1 MGGIDETNNVVET
14 KKGVLDDL
22 IQSNYNSIVVRG
34 LIHNATTKDEFVN
47 KLWEE
52 CEEFT
57 DIFNR
62 TETVDPEELADVI
75 LVCLN
80 IAKHY
85 SIDIEQEMRGKIA
98 VNLKRAKDG
107 E

>member
-1 MGGIDETNNVVET
+1 M
-14 KKGVLDDL
+14 KKL
-22 IQSNYNSIVVRG
+22 IEDNYSSIVARG
-34 LIHNATTKDEFVN
+34 LIHAATTKDEFVN

-57 DIFNR
+57 EVFNK
-62 TETVDPEELADVI
+62 TGMIDAEELADVI

-85 SIDIEQEMRGKIA
+85 NIDIEKEMRGKIS
-98 VNLKRAKDG
+98 VNFNRAKNG